1 MTTRIRRYRAR
12 PRRVGSVPVIA
23 WLVATVGA
31 ASIAAQPESTPT
43 DAQLELRQAVQDR
56 FEVVVLFEG
65 LGLSPREGA
74 VDARMIEVGDGSI
87 AVDGRPVSGQ
97 ELRDVIGDDADVV
110 FRLTYLD
117 ATTRAALFQT
127 TDAPPAAVAPQL
139 PDAPA
144 VVSETQP
151 ASEDADETVER
162 EPERP
167 ARRTTMSDIVRVFGS
182 VTVDTDERVRGD
194 VVVIAGSLSI
204 DGEVTGDVVVVGG
217 SARFGPNAVL
227 RRDVTVVG
235 GSISR
240 SPTAEFRRGV
250 NHVGIGELDFFR
262 DRPGWFAGAPF
273 SWRFSPRLFRVW
285 DLAGTVIRLIFLALI
300 ASVIV
305 FVGGGAVERIARRSR
320 AEPVKAG
327 LVGFLAQILLL
338 PLVVAGTFL
347 LLISII
353 GIPLLVLLPF
363 VAIALLLVMLVG
375 FTGVVHGVGAWFGG
389 RLGRTTPAPYLSVW
403 VGIAL
408 LLIPTMASEAMSAAG
423 SVFGFFA
430 VMLALTGVFIE
441 YAAWTTGFG
450 AVLLNR
456 FGSALSPPA
465 PGMAGRPPHIPDP
478 PPAVSDAAPEPPPD
492 VPADRSLDRS

>member
-74 VDARMIEVGDGSI
+74 VDARMIEVGYGSI

-144 VVSETQP
+144 VVSEPQP

>member
-1 MTTRIRRYRAR
+1 MTTRIWRYRPR
-12 PRRVGSVPVIA
+12 RRRVGSVPAIA

-31 ASIAAQPESTPT
+31 ASVAAQPESTPT
-43 DAQLELRQAVQDR
+43 DAQLKLRQAVQDR
-56 FEVVVLFEG
+56 FEVVVLSEG

-97 ELRDVIGDDADVV
+97 ELRDVIGDDADIV

-117 ATTRAALFQT
+117 PTTRAALFQT
-127 TDAPPAAVAPQL
+127 TDAPRLAVAPQP
-139 PDAPA
+139 PDAAA
-144 VVSETQP
+144 VVSAPQP
-151 ASEDADETVER
+151 ASEDTDETEER

-167 ARRTTMSDIVRVFGS
+167 ARRTTMSDIVRLFGS
-182 VTVDTDERVRGD
+182 VTVDADERVRGD
-194 VVVIAGSLSI
+194 VIVIAGSLDV

-235 GSISR
+235 GSVSR

-250 NHVGIGELDFFR
+250 NHVGVGELDFFR

-347 LLISII
+347 LLIS
-353 GIPLLVLLPF
+353 
-363 VAIALLLVMLVG
+363 
-375 FTGVVHGVGAWFGG
+375 
-389 RLGRTTPAPYLSVW
+389 RSV
-403 VGIAL
+403 
-408 LLIPTMASEAMSAAG
+408 AG

-456 FGSALSPPA
+456 FGSALPPPA
-465 PGMAGRPPHIPDP
+465 PGVDGRPPHIPDP
-478 PPAVSDAAPEPPPD
+478 PPAVSDAPPEPPPD
-492 VPADRSLDRS
+492 DPADRSLERS